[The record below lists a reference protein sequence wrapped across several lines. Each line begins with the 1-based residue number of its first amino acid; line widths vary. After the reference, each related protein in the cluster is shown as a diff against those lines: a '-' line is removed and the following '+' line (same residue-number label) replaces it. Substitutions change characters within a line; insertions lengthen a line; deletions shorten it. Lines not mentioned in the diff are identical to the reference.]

1 MENLLTDKVG
11 IIMVFSLQ
19 NLQQF
24 LYSSTIQAFTHKSN
38 DIILVQIF
46 FYHVYYSHYWSI
58 TVMISQSVGLKVLQ
72 NP

>member
-46 FYHVYYSHYWSI
+46 YIMYI
-58 TVMISQSVGLKVLQ
+58 IAIIGLLQS
-72 NP
+72 

>member
-24 LYSSTIQAFTHKSN
+24 LYSSTIQVFTHKSN

-46 FYHVYYSHYWSI
+46 YIMYI
-58 TVMISQSVGLKVLQ
+58 IAIIGLLQS
-72 NP
+72 